1 MINSVLIVGASVAG
15 VGAANEL
22 RRCGFAGKI
31 SLIDAQGHLP
41 YDRPPLSKAALR
53 DETTVLQFHDREH
66 YDKTKVDLYLGSAA
80 EKLYPDERDLVLQS
94 GDRLSADAIII
105 ATGARARPFPP
116 HRCNGNVHLV
126 RELDDALRLRAL
138 LKPGK
143 RLAVIGGGFVGAE
156 VASSAAG
163 LGLDVT
169 LIEAAGLPF
178 GRIFGREIAARI
190 AQLHSDAGV
199 ELICGTA
206 VERIAASMSGQR
218 LLLSD
223 GRSVEAD
230 IVVAGLGSL
239 PNLEWLEPSGLT
251 LANGVVCDERGST
264 RTPGIYA
271 AGDVA
276 SWMNPATGV
285 HERHEHWTAA
295 REQARIVAQSI
306 AGVAESAWREFVPYF
321 WSDIHGVRIQLLG
334 SASGADD
341 VQVVYEDKE
350 KKAFLGEF
358 RKAGNL
364 IGVVGAN
371 AAARTMRYGA
381 RLVRPAADSA

>member
-1 MINSVLIVGASVAG
+1 
-15 VGAANEL
+15 
-22 RRCGFAGKI
+22 
-31 SLIDAQGHLP
+31 
-41 YDRPPLSKAALR
+41 
-53 DETTVLQFHDREH
+53 
-66 YDKTKVDLYLGSAA
+66 
-80 EKLYPDERDLVLQS
+80 
-94 GDRLSADAIII
+94 
-105 ATGARARPFPP
+105 
-116 HRCNGNVHLV
+116 
-126 RELDDALRLRAL
+126 
-138 LKPGK
+138 
-143 RLAVIGGGFVGAE
+143 
-156 VASSAAG
+156 
-163 LGLDVT
+163 VT

-178 GRIFGREIAARI
+178 ERVFGFQIAARI
-190 AQLHSDAGV
+190 AQLHSDTGV
-199 ELICGTA
+199 ELICGAA
-206 VERIAASMSGQR
+206 VERIEASMPGQR

-239 PNLEWLEPSGLT
+239 PNVEWLVSSGLE
-251 LANGVVCDERGST
+251 LANGVFCDERGST
-264 RTPGIYA
+264 HAPGIYA

-285 HERHEHWTAA
+285 NERHEHWTAA

-306 AGVAESAWREFVPYF
+306 AGVAENAWGDFVPYF

-334 SASGADD
+334 SATGADD

-358 RKAGNL
+358 RKAGHL

-381 RLVRPAADSA
+381 RLARPAAED